1 MLAEGRH
8 PEGGHMR
15 KALIVAVVGGIM
27 AAAASVGFSQGKPSI
42 QGVWRTTSVVTTGA
56 NPTTNT
62 LPGSLVIFTRNH
74 YSVVEMNNARQFPS
88 PPPPKVAGK
97 LTDAEKLARYE
108 DWLPVVAIAGT
119 YEIKGTTLI
128 RRPLVNKGSPAPGEK
143 AYPEN
148 TRELKFEGND
158 KMLQINKS
166 ADGKST
172 TTRTF
177 MRLE

>member
-1 MLAEGRH
+1 
-8 PEGGHMR
+8 MR
-15 KALIVAVVGGIM
+15 AFLIAVAVIGIVASAENVGLG
-27 AAAASVGFSQGKPSI
+27 QGKPSI

-56 NPTTNT
+56 NPTTDT
-62 LPGSLVIFTRNH
+62 DIPASLLIFTRNH

-88 PPPPKVAGK
+88 PAPPKVAGK

-108 DWLPVVAIAGT
+108 DWLPVVAISGT

-143 AYPEN
+143 TYPEN

-166 ADGKST
+166 ADGKSM